1 MVQCSVPLCSAARG
15 PRWVYESPETAIH
28 DPASAE
34 EWLNQDPYTDL
45 SFRLVPSEDPFY
57 YALLDDTIVHKT
69 GRRATVAARDAME
82 VLVETISWGYPPS
95 IFHDFTTFV
104 IKVDPTVSW
113 TNIGTSPLI
122 GARSLHHLC
131 EKPIDPF
138 QCIRPIFMNAAV
150 GSRNI
155 SLNNGF
161 AQPPKGVSI
170 YYLRGVLMPIIF
182 GIRPLICSMSTF
194 SLLQ

>member
-1 MVQCSVPLCSAARG
+1 MQDYFCLSLPWSSYPFSLGAFSHA
-15 PRWVYESPETAIH
+15 STA
-28 DPASAE
+28 
-34 EWLNQDPYTDL
+34 
-45 SFRLVPSEDPFY
+45 
-57 YALLDDTIVHKT
+57 LD
-69 GRRATVAARDAME
+69 
-82 VLVETISWGYPPS
+82 
-95 IFHDFTTFV
+95 

-122 GARSLHHLC
+122 GASPLHLC
-131 EKPIDPF
+131 EKPIDAF

>member
-1 MVQCSVPLCSAARG
+1 MEASGGDLRERTSTGPTRNPKRWFDSGTSDPTTGVRSDTPTMVQCSVPLCSTARG

-82 VLVETISWGYPPS
+82 VLVETIS
-95 IFHDFTTFV
+95 
-104 IKVDPTVSW
+104 
-113 TNIGTSPLI
+113 
-122 GARSLHHLC
+122 
-131 EKPIDPF
+131 
-138 QCIRPIFMNAAV
+138 
-150 GSRNI
+150 
-155 SLNNGF
+155 
-161 AQPPKGVSI
+161 
-170 YYLRGVLMPIIF
+170 
-182 GIRPLICSMSTF
+182 
-194 SLLQ
+194 